1 MKITI
6 AFILTAAAILLSNI
20 EANNKPKTTNNNRE
34 EKMSAVCN
42 NNGVWYQ
49 GNVPYEISQQF
60 GWYIKSKGFINLQ
73 KITLILFLKH

>member
-6 AFILTAAAILLSNI
+6 VFIVTAAATLLSNI
-20 EANNKPKTTNNNRE
+20 EANNNRITTNINRE
-34 EKMSAVCN
+34 EKMSAVCS

-60 GWYIKSKGFINLQ
+60 GWFI
-73 KITLILFLKH
+73 